1 MSRIKTI
8 LIQLITSASLVC
20 ALLLPIET
28 QGANARAL
36 DLMQQGYT
44 ECKNAHL
51 LRRKDLEQAK
61 SAYAV
66 YLDLKD
72 QAAVLDKRI
81 FEKKDED
88 VDRIVSYCDT
98 VGADILRTEALPVFT
113 LGVAACGEAAEYLRN
128 SELSHA
134 KKSYSQYLKYKEE
147 AVQITDAILEV
158 FSVRTDMRR
167 CDRVSQDIEVES
179 SRQNEIASAIQE
191 SVEYIQKTL
200 DSCQALLGLE
210 SQLSSAD
217 EVGLAE
223 TRIKWQSLQ
232 KRMTQIP
239 NQELFTVG
247 EITNDSEQFNEIAK
261 LRQDTDACQ
270 VSLQKAVDARE
281 QELIALAA
289 EALKQQQALEAAQ
302 EAEQRAVAIQEE
314 TEEQRN
320 ARLSNNYE
328 YYTLVKRVAP
338 EFPKRALR
346 GGFKGYVVIEYRI
359 NPEGVVTNP
368 VVIES
373 QPNDIFDKA
382 ALTAIKQWQY
392 EANFK
397 DIEPAD
403 ALARTRMLFSYA
415 D

>member
-1 MSRIKTI
+1 M
-8 LIQLITSASLVC
+8 
-20 ALLLPIET
+20 
-28 QGANARAL
+28 
-36 DLMQQGYT
+36 
-44 ECKNAHL
+44 
-51 LRRKDLEQAK
+51 
-61 SAYAV
+61 
-66 YLDLKD
+66 
-72 QAAVLDKRI
+72 
-81 FEKKDED
+81 
-88 VDRIVSYCDT
+88 
-98 VGADILRTEALPVFT
+98 FT

-200 DSCQALLGLE
+200 DSCQALLGPE

-289 EALKQQQALEAAQ
+289 EALKQHQGKPYCPLWTPKKYRCYFPRHSPE
-302 EAEQRAVAIQEE
+302 
-314 TEEQRN
+314 
-320 ARLSNNYE
+320 
-328 YYTLVKRVAP
+328 KRPTPSAYP
-338 EFPKRALR
+338 L
-346 GGFKGYVVIEYRI
+346 
-359 NPEGVVTNP
+359 
-368 VVIES
+368 
-373 QPNDIFDKA
+373 
-382 ALTAIKQWQY
+382 
-392 EANFK
+392 
-397 DIEPAD
+397 
-403 ALARTRMLFSYA
+403 
-415 D
+415 